1 MTHWFRLADASATL
15 RGVFP
20 SGLAPIYHAVTLLGS
35 PTLLLIVLAV
45 AFWAINRR
53 DAQFLLSL
61 AFFAMGL
68 VIVTKT
74 WFALPRPP
82 TDVAL
87 VAPSD
92 SYGFPSGHAI
102 AATVVYG
109 GAVLTVDR
117 FRTRWGALVA
127 GVIVAAVCLSRVA
140 LGVHYLGDVI
150 TGIALGLLIVVA
162 VTQLTHENAV
172 PTFAGAVVVAVIA
185 FLQTGATDHVVLDL
199 GGSLGG
205 LLAVTT
211 MGEQNLP
218 HSMVERIALAVVGLV
233 FLGGSHEIADALPSP
248 VLSAAANI
256 VLVCGILALP
266 SVATLVQSRRQSS
279 VKS

>member
-117 FRTRWGALVA
+117 FRTRWDSGRRCHRRR
-127 GVIVAAVCLSRVA
+127 GRLSRVA

-162 VTQLTHENAV
+162 VTQLTHENAG
-172 PTFAGAVVVAVIA
+172 PKFAGAVVVAVIA
-185 FLQTGATDHVVLDL
+185 
-199 GGSLGG
+199 SSKPERP
-205 LLAVTT
+205 T
-211 MGEQNLP
+211 MSFWTWVG
-218 HSMVERIALAVVGLV
+218 HSVDY
-233 FLGGSHEIADALPSP
+233 SPSP
-248 VLSAAANI
+248 PWVNRTFRTRWSNVSHSPSSASCSSAAATKSPTHSR
-256 VLVCGILALP
+256 LPFLGSGEHRTVCGILALP